1 MKKTTMLLLG
11 VLPFLYL
18 FSFFLISATSEDITA
33 HLVYVGGSGEGN
45 FTQIQDALDMV
56 TPGGT
61 AYVFPGT
68 YHENLRITTPVHL
81 IGDDKNTTIIDGRNK
96 EFVVIL
102 EAGNSTLSGFMITN
116 SELKFPFAGVY
127 VASNHNTISN
137 NVITDNYYGM
147 QLGYSASYNLVVNN
161 SIYHNRQCGIYF
173 NHASHNRLIGNTVFD
188 HQVNGFGLYEFSNNN
203 SILENTFSENR
214 DTGINI
220 RESYD
225 NLVANNRFI
234 QGHIALHKPAPEY
247 HSLTQDNLFSDNV
260 VSVEE
265 ERDAFVLTVVIFDV
279 LVLFVFFAFRKFVN

>member
-1 MKKTTMLLLG
+1 MLLLG
-11 VLPFLYL
+11 FLPFLYL
-18 FSFFLISATSEDITA
+18 SSFFLISAASVDITA

-45 FTQIQDALDMV
+45 YSQIQDALDMV
-56 TPGGT
+56 APGGT
-61 AYVFPGT
+61 VYVFPGT
-68 YHENLRITTPVHL
+68 YHENLRITTPIHL
-81 IGDDKNTTIIDGRNK
+81 IGDDKNTTVIDGQNK
-96 EFVVIL
+96 EFVIIL
-102 EAGNSTLSGFMITN
+102 EAGNSTLSGFMITH

-127 VASNHNTISN
+127 VCSNQNTISN
-137 NVITDNYYGM
+137 NIITDNYYGM
-147 QLGYSASYNLVVNN
+147 QLGYSASYNLIVNN

-203 SILENTFSENR
+203 SILENTFSGNR
-214 DTGINI
+214 DTGVNI

-234 QGHIALHKPAPEY
+234 QGHVALHKPAPEY
-247 HSLTQDNLFSDNV
+247 HSLAQDNLFSDNV

-279 LVLFVFFAFRKFVN
+279 LVFSVFLAFRKFMI